1 MHSAFNSLAVS
12 NKNNSTKLRIIFFTI
27 LMSRSNKAAEDIW
40 TKIDKE
46 PKPTATNSA
55 TTDGIHTVIIHLL
68 NKFFFVK
75 FI

>member
-1 MHSAFNSLAVS
+1 
-12 NKNNSTKLRIIFFTI
+12 
-27 LMSRSNKAAEDIW
+27 MSRSNKAAEDIW

-55 TTDGIHTVIIHLL
+55 TTDGIYIQLLHLI
-68 NKFFFVK
+68 NKFFFIK